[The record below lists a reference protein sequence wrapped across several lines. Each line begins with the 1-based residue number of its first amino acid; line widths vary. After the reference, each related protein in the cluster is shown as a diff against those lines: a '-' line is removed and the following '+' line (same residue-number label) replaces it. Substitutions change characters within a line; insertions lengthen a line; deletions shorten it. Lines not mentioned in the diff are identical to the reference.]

1 MATARSEAAGSNSE
15 EAALKSKRKLLTPIL
30 VGLLLTIVVLMVVA
44 SRSPQSTFVPPAIP
58 SPNGISEL
66 MRATQMLSP
75 RTGFFLEMDEEE
87 LAQVVEQNR
96 PALKVARSAFKKEI
110 AVPVDWEAGAMSG
123 ANATRPFAQ
132 SLRKLG
138 RAFAAEARQHLIDD
152 NATAAAGSA
161 LDGFRLGTKSGQGGL
176 IVDYLVGL
184 AIQMQAI
191 ESLKSALPAEPEL
204 NKRVASDLLEL
215 AKSAE
220 TVEDVIARETAYIEN
235 SLTGFQGWLYRRNL
249 TELLEPSLVAA
260 RQASL
265 RETARR
271 RLFVTHLAIQ
281 TFRQQKSTLP
291 ETLAELSPSILEF
304 VPRDPYTSGE
314 FVYRTT
320 DDSYQLY
327 SLGSNLTDDEGVGDA
342 TGDGLDFVY
351 DITSE

>member
-1 MATARSEAAGSNSE
+1 M
-15 EAALKSKRKLLTPIL
+15 KSKRKLLTPIL
-30 VGLLLTIVVLMVVA
+30 VGLLLVIVVLMVIA
-44 SRSPQSTFVPPAIP
+44 SRSPKSTFVPPALP

-66 MRATQMLSP
+66 MRAAQMLSP
-75 RTGFFLEMDEEE
+75 RTGFFAEMDEAE
-87 LAQVVEQNR
+87 LAQVVEQNL
-96 PALKVARSAFKKEI
+96 PALEVARSAFEKEI
-110 AVPVDWEAGAMSG
+110 AVPVDWEANAMSG
-123 ANATRPFAQ
+123 ANATRPFSQ
-132 SLRKLG
+132 SMRKLG

-152 NATAAAGSA
+152 NPITAAESA

-191 ESLKSALPAEPEL
+191 ESLKSAVDGNPEL
-204 NKRVASDLLEL
+204 NEKVVRSLLEL
-215 AKSAE
+215 AKTAE
-220 TVEDVIARETAYIEN
+220 AVESVIARETAYIEN

-271 RLFVTHLAIQ
+271 RVFATHLAIQ
-281 TFRQQKSTLP
+281 LYRQQNSTLP
-291 ETLAELSPSILEF
+291 ETLAELSPAVLEF

-320 DDSYQLY
+320 DDGYQLY
-327 SLGSNLTDDEGVGDA
+327 SVGSNLTDNQGIGDA

-351 DITSE
+351 DLTSE